1 MNNKLLITGIFLS
14 IAFISCK
21 KDNSGSYLLEN
32 KGINY
37 CINSIKDHPGTIL
50 LPEEDLILAK
60 SLFDLNKLDYSN
72 LQFYLLQTDEL
83 GYYHVRCFQYAN
95 DLKIFTDE
103 VIFHFNKTKTYYTLS
118 GDIITKIDLNREP
131 SMKQNDVIEM
141 FLNDLNQD
149 NNYFGNKDDIKQG
162 CYDIEFGYFDL
173 NAGISYSASNFTK
186 AWKVK
191 PKDKQY
197 PYAFINDMTSTTIYY
212 DNGIRY

>member
-1 MNNKLLITGIFLS
+1 
-14 IAFISCK
+14 
-21 KDNSGSYLLEN
+21 
-32 KGINY
+32 
-37 CINSIKDHPGTIL
+37 
-50 LPEEDLILAK
+50 
-60 SLFDLNKLDYSN
+60 
-72 LQFYLLQTDEL
+72 
-83 GYYHVRCFQYAN
+83 
-95 DLKIFTDE
+95 
-103 VIFHFNKTKTYYTLS
+103 
-118 GDIITKIDLNREP
+118 
-131 SMKQNDVIEM
+131 MKQNDVIEM